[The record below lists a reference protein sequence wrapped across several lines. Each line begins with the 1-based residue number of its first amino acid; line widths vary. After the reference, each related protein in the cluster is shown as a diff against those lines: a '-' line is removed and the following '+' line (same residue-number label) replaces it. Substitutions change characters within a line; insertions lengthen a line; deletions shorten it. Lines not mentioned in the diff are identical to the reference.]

1 VLPERRFDNIGA
13 TVERIIISIS
23 NEREKMEQIQK
34 VTVIDFEMSFWRMVT
49 FMVKWAFAAIPAAI
63 ILVITWTIITLVFGG
78 ILFHH

>member
-1 VLPERRFDNIGA
+1 M
-13 TVERIIISIS
+13 
-23 NEREKMEQIQK
+23 MEQVQK

-63 ILVITWTIITLVFGG
+63 ILVIAWTIITLVFGG

>member
-1 VLPERRFDNIGA
+1 LPSSVGLL
-13 TVERIIISIS
+13 VVSIP
-23 NEREKMEQIQK
+23 NERVKMEPVQK

-63 ILVITWTIITLVFGG
+63 ILVIAWTIITLVFGG